1 MHTCAHVSA
10 TCYVALMI
18 LRMAFINVEWKL
30 PSSTK
35 ELLTEAFGE
44 GELFSWCFFAFLV
57 TFHKRIKNFHHQSFK
72 TQFQFV
78 YFQCFSLSLGR
89 CECHGHADHCDTS
102 VTLYRCLCLPE
113 SHTKGNNVSNK
124 QTLIWQI
131 TTTLLVVS
139 CG

>member
-30 PSSTK
+30 SSSTK

-44 GELFSWCFFAFLV
+44 GELFPCCFCFFLSHLIRELKHFS
-57 TFHKRIKNFHHQSFK
+57 IKVLKHSFSL
-72 TQFQFV
+72 FIFNV
-78 YFQCFSLSLGR
+78 SLSLGR

-102 VTLYRCLCLPE
+102 VTPYRCLCLPE

-124 QTLIWQI
+124 HK
-131 TTTLLVVS
+131 LLYHKS
-139 CG
+139 QPLF